1 MRKVLAGI
9 TVGLILAVTAVVCLQ
24 LRRIDTRLI
33 TLRHQVA
40 TSGDHSFTL
49 RTLDT
54 TLSAN
59 TAFEPIAAPNRY
71 TSGASF
77 DRKLYLAGPGGIA
90 IYTPSGLL
98 PPVQTALLR
107 TGIELPPATIT
118 ALTTGHLHG
127 GTSTTLIAATHGE
140 GILFF
145 NTGTSTNIRQLH
157 PASAIDADITA
168 VLALSSGDLLIG
180 TRRSGVLLYNGAT
193 LRPFNSAIAATDI
206 TSLAGDVGDLWIGTR
221 TQGLLYWHA
230 GSLSSFSSADGMPD
244 AQINSLTLGPH
255 GELFAATPLGV
266 AEIINGK
273 LNRVLTRGLFAT
285 NLAVEGDTLLIA
297 TVDQGLHTVPIGN
310 RNPTS
315 LLAPITAPHADT
327 TDTAHPITSF
337 FTSGPQL
344 FALADGALLLRGHAA
359 WQTVVAATPQALA
372 DRNVSALSLSPD
384 GHLWIGYFDRGL
396 DVLDLATNRA
406 RHLEDDRIF
415 CINRIVPDPL
425 RGTMDV
431 ATVNGLVLFDPAT
444 GRPRQVLTHRD
455 GLIADQVTDIAFT
468 RSGMTLATPAGLT
481 FFTASGA
488 QSLYAF
494 QGLVNNHVYTLAAQ
508 PLSERILAGTLGGI
522 SILDNQTVLQ
532 NITLKNSALHRN
544 WITAITRVD
553 LPNQPQTWFVG
564 TYGGGIVQMD
574 AVGHIS
580 PMQSPATTAVINP
593 NAILA
598 TSQHVFAGSLSDGL
612 LVYNI
617 ATQHWTQMTTGLPSR
632 SITAFAY
639 RDGTLYI
646 GTDNGVVRIAEAR
659 LP

>member
-1 MRKVLAGI
+1 MRKLLAGA
-9 TVGLILAVTAVVCLQ
+9 TVGLVLAVVAVACLQ
-24 LRRIDTRLI
+24 IRRIDTRLT

-40 TSGDHSFTL
+40 ISADLPFTL

-54 TLSAN
+54 STSSH

-77 DRKLYLAGPGGIA
+77 DRKLYLAGPGGVV
-90 IYTPSGLL
+90 IYTQAGLL
-98 PPVQTALLR
+98 PPVQTTLLR

-127 GTSTTLIAATHGE
+127 DMATTLIAATGGE
-140 GILFF
+140 GLLFF
-145 NTGTSTNIRQLH
+145 STGTPTHIRQLR
-157 PASAIDADITA
+157 PANATDADITS

-180 TRRSGVLLYNGAT
+180 TRRNGVLLYNGTT
-193 LRPFNSAIAATDI
+193 LRPFNSALTATDI
-206 TSLAGDVGDLWIGTR
+206 TSLVGEVGDLWIGTR
-221 TQGLLYWHA
+221 TRGLLHWHA
-230 GSLSSFSSADGMPD
+230 GSLSSLSPTDGLPD
-244 AQINSLTLGPH
+244 AQVNSLTLSPH

-273 LNRVLTRGLFAT
+273 PDRVLARGLFAT
-285 NLAVEGDTLLIA
+285 NLALNGDTLLIA
-297 TVDQGLHTVPIGN
+297 TVDQGLHAVPVGS
-310 RNPTS
+310 RGPS
-315 LLAPITAPHADT
+315 PLLAPISAPHADI

-337 FTSGPQL
+337 FISGSQL
-344 FALADGALLLRGHAA
+344 FALADGALLLRDHTA
-359 WQTVVAATPQALA
+359 WQTVLPTAQQSLA
-372 DRNVSALSLSPD
+372 DRNVSSLSLSPD

-396 DVLDLATNRA
+396 DILDLGTNRA
-406 RHLEDDRIF
+406 RHLEDDHIF
-415 CINRIVPDPL
+415 CVNRIVADPL

-431 ATVNGLVLFDPAT
+431 ATANGLVLFDSAT
-444 GRPRQVLTHRD
+444 ARPRQVLTHRD
-455 GLIADQVTDIAFT
+455 GLIADQITDIAFT

-481 FFTASGA
+481 FFTSSGA

-553 LPNQPQTWFVG
+553 LPSQPQTWFVG

-574 AVGHIS
+574 ASGHIS
-580 PMQSPATTAVINP
+580 PMQSPAPTAVINP

-598 TSQHVFAGSLSDGL
+598 TPQHVFAGSLSDGL